1 MVAWPTDDAASGL
14 SLGGMAFF
22 FACPLTRWRLNI
34 RPATS
39 SNEENR
45 PTMRALLGILIC
57 LCAQQA
63 LADTRYVSDNIFT
76 YIHNGPGTQYRIL
89 GSVKAGEP
97 LEVKAVNK
105 EAGFTQVVDGRGREG
120 WIKNSE
126 LQGDISLRE
135 RLPQIEKELEE
146 AKARLLNLNGD
157 NEKRFAEK
165 DGKIAEQSQE
175 IASLKARLDTQGAEM
190 SSLKEQNDALTQSY
204 DNREHDMQMDWF
216 IRGGAMVGGGI
227 LLGILLPMLPR
238 RRKSSERWMN

>member
-1 MVAWPTDDAASGL
+1 
-14 SLGGMAFF
+14 
-22 FACPLTRWRLNI
+22 
-34 RPATS
+34 
-39 SNEENR
+39 
-45 PTMRALLGILIC
+45 MRALLGILIC

-97 LEVKAVNK
+97 LEVKAVNS

-126 LQGDISLRE
+126 LQSQISLRE
-135 RLPQIEKELEE
+135 RLPQVEKERDEL
-146 AKARLLNLNGD
+146 KDRLQNLNGD

-165 DGKIAEQSQE
+165 DGQIAAQSKE
-175 IASLKARLDTQGAEM
+175 IAALKAQLASQGEEM
-190 SSLKEQNDALTQSY
+190 NNLKEQNDALTQSY
-204 DNREHDMQMDWF
+204 DNQEHDMQMDWF
-216 IRGGAMVGGGI
+216 IRGGAMVGAGI

-238 RRKSSERWMN
+238 RRSRGDRWMN

>member
-1 MVAWPTDDAASGL
+1 
-14 SLGGMAFF
+14 
-22 FACPLTRWRLNI
+22 
-34 RPATS
+34 
-39 SNEENR
+39 
-45 PTMRALLGILIC
+45 MRALLGILIC
-57 LCAQQA
+57 LCAQQV

-97 LEVKAVNK
+97 LEVKAVNND
-105 EAGFTQVVDGRGREG
+105 AGFTQVVDGRGREG

-126 LQGDISLRE
+126 LQAEISLRE
-135 RLPQIEKELEE
+135 RLPQVQKELDE

-157 NEKRFAEK
+157 NERRFAEK
-165 DGKIAEQSQE
+165 DGQITEQSKE
-175 IASLKARLDTQGAEM
+175 IASQSTEM

-204 DNREHDMQMDWF
+204 DNQEHDMQMDWF
-216 IRGGAMVGGGI
+216 IRGGAMVLGGI

>member
-1 MVAWPTDDAASGL
+1 
-14 SLGGMAFF
+14 
-22 FACPLTRWRLNI
+22 
-34 RPATS
+34 
-39 SNEENR
+39 
-45 PTMRALLGILIC
+45 MRALLGILIC

-97 LEVKAVNK
+97 LEVKAVNS

-126 LQGDISLRE
+126 LQSQISLRE
-135 RLPQIEKELEE
+135 RLPQVEKERDEL
-146 AKARLLNLNGD
+146 KDRLQNLNGD

-165 DGKIAEQSQE
+165 DGQIAAQSKE
-175 IASLKARLDTQGAEM
+175 IAALKAQLASQGEEM
-190 SSLKEQNDALTQSY
+190 NNLKEQNDALTQSY
-204 DNREHDMQMDWF
+204 DNQEHDMQMDWF
-216 IRGGAMVGGGI
+216 IRGGAMVGAGI

-238 RRKSSERWMN
+238 RRSRGYRWMN